1 MSVRVLTDSV
11 ADLPAAIARRLGI
24 EVVPLLVRF
33 GSEEYRDGVDLSAEE
48 FYRLLASRPEF
59 PTTSTPSA
67 ATYAEAYDR
76 LAEQADELLVVSLSS
91 GLSGTYQAA
100 LQGRELMRRRSRVEV
115 LDSRT
120 AAILEGFAAMRAAE
134 AVQDGA
140 SLEEAREAARRA
152 AARADMLCTFDTL
165 EYLRRGGRIGAAA
178 AFLGSLLKVNPL
190 LTLRDGVVQPAGR
203 TRSRA
208 AATDRLYEFAAGFRR
223 IEELAIEHTACPEE
237 AEVLLGRLSR
247 LHPRERII
255 VSKMTPVI
263 GAHTGPGL
271 LLVGAL
277 GDKRGQPA

>member
-1 MSVRVLTDSV
+1 MSIRVLTDSV
-11 ADLPAAIARRLGI
+11 ADLPAEIVRRLAI

-33 GSEEYRDGVDLSAEE
+33 GAEEYRDGVDLSTEE
-48 FYRLLASRPEF
+48 FYRLLRQRQEF
-59 PTTSTPSA
+59 PVTSTPSPA
-67 ATYAEAYDR
+67 SYAEVYDR
-76 LAEQADELLVVSLSS
+76 LAEQADELLVVALSS

-100 LQGRELMRRRSRVEV
+100 LQGRELMRCRARVEV

-120 AAILEGFAAMRAAE
+120 AAIREGCAAMRAAE
-134 AVQDGA
+134 AVRDGA
-140 SLEEAREAARRA
+140 SLDEAREAARRA

-178 AFLGSLLKVNPL
+178 AFLGSLLKVHPL
-190 LTLRDGVVQPAGR
+190 LTLRDGVVAPAGR

-208 AATDRLYEFAAGFRR
+208 AAADRLFEFAAGFQR
-223 IEELAIEHTACPEE
+223 IEELAVEYTACPEE
-237 AEVLLGRLSR
+237 AEALLERLSS

-255 VSKMTPVI
+255 LSKMTPVI

-271 LLVGAL
+271 LLVGVL

>member
-11 ADLPAAIARRLGI
+11 ADLPAEIGRRLGI
-24 EVVPLLVRF
+24 EVVPLVLRF
-33 GSEEYRDGVDLSAEE
+33 GAGEYRDGVDLSTEE
-48 FYRLLASRPEF
+48 FYRMLQARREF
-59 PTTSTPSA
+59 PTTATPSPA
-67 ATYAEAYDR
+67 AFAEAYDR
-76 LAEQADELLVVSLSS
+76 LSEQTDELLVIALSS

-100 LQGRELMRRRSRVEV
+100 LQGRELMRRRPRVEV
-115 LDSRT
+115 LDSGT
-120 AAILEGFAAMRAAE
+120 AAIMEGFVAMRAAE
-134 AVQDGA
+134 AAQAGA
-140 SLEEAREAARRA
+140 SLEEAMEAARRA

-208 AATDRLYEFAAGFRR
+208 AAADRLFEFAAGYGR
-223 IEELAIEHTACPEE
+223 IEELAVEHTACPEE
-237 AEVLLGRLSR
+237 AEALLGRLSA

-255 VSKMTPVI
+255 LSKMTPVI

-271 LLVGAL
+271 LLVAVL
-277 GDKRGQPA
+277 GERRGPPA

>member
-1 MSVRVLTDSV
+1 MSVLVITDSV
-11 ADLPAAIARRLGI
+11 ADLPAELARRLGI

-33 GSEEYRDGVDLSAEE
+33 GAEEYHDGVDLSTEE
-48 FYRLLASRPEF
+48 FYRLLATRPEF
-59 PTTSTPSA
+59 PTTSTPSP

-76 LAEQADELLVVSLSS
+76 LAEQAEELLVVALSS
-91 GLSGTYQAA
+91 KLSSSYQAA
-100 LQGRELMRRRSRVEV
+100 LQGRELMRRRPRVEV
-115 LDSRT
+115 LDSGT

-134 AVQDGA
+134 AAQAGA
-140 SLEEAREAARRA
+140 PLEAAAEAARRA

-165 EYLRRGGRIGAAA
+165 EYLRRGGRIGAAS

-190 LTLRDGVVQPAGR
+190 VTLRDGAVQPAGR

-208 AATDRLYEFAAGFRR
+208 GAADRLYEFAAGFQR
-223 IEELAIEHTACPEE
+223 IEELAVEHTACPEE
-237 AEVLLGRLSR
+237 AEALLGRLSN

-271 LLVGAL
+271 LLVGVL
-277 GDKRGQPA
+277 GDKRGQPS